1 MLKPSPRL
9 QPSYYEAFRCVGSVC
24 EDTCCSG
31 WRVPVDKETFEKYQC
46 CSHATLGP
54 KLQSLVT
61 LNPSAEGEDNWA
73 EIQLTQGV
81 CGFLADGWC
90 EIQST
95 LGADLL
101 SKNCA
106 TYPRVMTSVEGL
118 IERSLDLSCPEA
130 ARLAL
135 TNPEPIRFVTATD
148 ADDARLGTLGV
159 VDTSNAKHPDKP
171 FHYVHE
177 VRSLMIALL
186 QNRGYPLSQRL
197 LVLGRLCDKL
207 ESEGTGRG
215 CAGLQDISR
224 QAAPIHPRPSM
235 APNLRFETVVELILA
250 RIGSD
255 ATSRRF
261 LNCYQSFMSGLHWT
275 MESTMEQLTANL
287 EASFAGPFAAF
298 RAQHGYMLEH
308 YLVTYVFRTLFPFGS
323 ASLNR
328 KLAEYA
334 FPHSISAQYE
344 LIVVDFIVIEAL
356 LAGAAAFYGEA
367 FGVPE
372 ALTVIQSAT
381 KTFEHSLSY
390 PGKALELLAQKG
402 LTDCASMSKL
412 IRD

>member
-31 WRVPVDKETFEKYQC
+31 WRVPVDKETYQKYQS

-54 KLQSLVT
+54 KLHSLVT
-61 LNPSAEGEDNWA
+61 LNPSPDSEESWA
-73 EIQLTQGV
+73 EIKLTQGV
-81 CGFLADGWC
+81 CNFLSEGWC
-90 EIQST
+90 EIHAT
-95 LGADLL
+95 LGAEML

-106 TYPRVMTSVEGL
+106 TYPRVMTFVEGTV
-118 IERSLDLSCPEA
+118 ERSLDLSCPEA

-135 TNPEPIRFVTATD
+135 TQPEPIQFVTT
-148 ADDARLGTLGV
+148 ADDDRLGTLGT
-159 VDTSNAKHPDKP
+159 VDTTNAKHPDQP

-207 ESEGTGRG
+207 ESEGTARG
-215 CAGLQDISR
+215 CAGLQDVSR
-224 QAAPIHPRPSM
+224 DVAPISPRPSM
-235 APNLRFETVVELILA
+235 APALRFETIVELILA

-275 MESTMEQLTANL
+275 MESTMEQLTANM
-287 EASFAGPFAAF
+287 EAAFDGPLAAF
-298 RAQHGYMLEH
+298 RARHEYMLEH
-308 YLVTYVFRTLFPFGS
+308 YLVTYVFRTLFPFGA
-323 ASLNR
+323 ASVNR
-328 KLAEYA
+328 KLAEHS
-334 FPHSISAQYE
+334 FPHSVSAQYQ
-344 LIVVDFIVIEAL
+344 LIVVDFVVIEAL
-356 LAGAAAFYGEA
+356 LAGAAALHGEA
-367 FGVPE
+367 FGVSD